1 MDGIFEA
8 IINFV
13 IGVIKFL
20 FYVVIWNHLF
30 FYIGYALLKLL
41 TFFKYPTG
49 MQLKKQI
56 NVISCVGINAIYILW
71 ASIATYNFGENANLL
86 IAGLVVAVFQ
96 ALLIAIKYY
105 SHDRNE
111 YGLHNLGKVLER

>member
-30 FYIGYALLKLL
+30 FYIGYVLLKLL

-71 ASIATYNFGENANLL
+71 ASMATYNFGENANLL
-86 IAGLVVAVFQ
+86 IVGLVVAVFQ

-111 YGLHNLGKVLER
+111 YGLPNLGKVLER